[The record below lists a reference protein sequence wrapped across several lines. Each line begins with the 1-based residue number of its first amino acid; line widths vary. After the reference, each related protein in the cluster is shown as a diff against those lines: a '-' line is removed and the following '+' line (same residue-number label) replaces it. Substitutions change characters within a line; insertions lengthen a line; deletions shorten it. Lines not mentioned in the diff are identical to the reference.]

1 MTRTLLDEDLSG
13 ELLTAGVVG
22 STRWNP
28 AIYASAGFV
37 VVMPNPTGST
47 GYGQALTDAI
57 ACNWGGRPYE
67 DLEKC
72 FEYIVA
78 NMPHVDTDRA
88 VALGAS
94 YGGYMINWIQ
104 GHPLGRRFK
113 ALVYHDGIFSTM
125 NDWAT
130 EELFFVLHDMGG
142 PLWEKRDVYE
152 KWDPSRFTQNCK
164 CPEWILSPC
173 RRTPPRGRSW
183 IRADARQGPHRS
195 S

>member
-1 MTRTLLDEDLSG
+1 MAS
-13 ELLTAGVVG
+13 VVG

-28 AIYASAGFV
+28 AIYASAGYV

-72 FEYIVA
+72 FEHVAA
-78 NMPHVDTDRA
+78 NMPFVDMDRA

-164 CPEWILSPC
+164 CLGTDH
-173 RRTPPRGRSW
+173 RRRALACVAPPAPPPVGR
-183 IRADARQGPHRS
+183 IADHADVRQGPRRS